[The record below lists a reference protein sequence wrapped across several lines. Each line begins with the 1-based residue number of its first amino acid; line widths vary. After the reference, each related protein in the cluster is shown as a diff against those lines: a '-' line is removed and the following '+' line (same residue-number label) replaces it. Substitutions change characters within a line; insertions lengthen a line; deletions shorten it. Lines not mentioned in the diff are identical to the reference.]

1 MPVTL
6 QVLYPISE
14 GATFDYDYYT
24 TTHFGIVKE
33 ILGGNGMTS
42 DSASKGLAGGPDVA
56 SPFFAIWTGVF
67 PDMATLEGALAVAG
81 PVLADIP
88 NYTNVAPQMMIG
100 ETL

>member
-1 MPVTL
+1 MPATV
-6 QVLYPISE
+6 QVLYPVSD

-24 TTHFGIVKE
+24 TTHFALVKKV
-33 ILGGNGMTS
+33 LGANGMTS
-42 DSASKGLAGGPDVA
+42 DSASKGLAGGPDVP

-67 PDMATLEGALAVAG
+67 PDMATLQGALAEAG

-88 NYTNVAPQMMIG
+88 NYTNVQPQMVIG